1 MPEKVKSFQQVCCE
15 NWIFTDRRMKWDHF
29 LSQRNRKYTRE
40 LLIRLENMKLL
51 QKSTQ
56 GNVKD
61 IGIAKDVFEHDS
73 QS

>member
-1 MPEKVKSFQQVCCE
+1 MAMNIIGALNSACLMIQVVKMHARESKVFSAMCCE

-51 QKSTQ
+51 
-56 GNVKD
+56 
-61 IGIAKDVFEHDS
+61 
-73 QS
+73 